1 MRRFATFM
9 RLRLIAQS
17 RSFVQAQRPP
27 LSAYLSSG
35 SLPYYR
41 LTKMRF
47 AYKNSKNPCGS
58 NTLYFVLCHFVLNIN
73 TS

>member
-1 MRRFATFM
+1 MRRFGTFM

-27 LSAYLSSG
+27 LSAYPSSG

-58 NTLYFVLCHFVLNIN
+58 NTLYLVLSHLVLDFNI
-73 TS
+73 S